1 MTSRSPVVA
10 PLDTMRSCP
19 DGRYEDDLV
28 LVRRALGPGITA
40 RQGAD
45 GRIEVTHRIGPAQL
59 DDELGSLLVSAL
71 APLTDDPAVFA
82 RAFTGV
88 VLTSQPHATRAW
100 DLFYRNSLAR
110 IRHRTAPGY
119 SALYRHALELLPATS
134 VVDLGCSFGFLALH
148 LAERGVVVT
157 ACDVDPGTTAL
168 VRRMSRRLG
177 RVLDVRTTTSEHVN
191 LPDDAA
197 DAVAVLHVLEHVG
210 FEQSL
215 VVLGE
220 ALRVARRRV
229 VVAVPF
235 EQCPTALF
243 GHVRSVDAQELDAL
257 GSASGW
263 TYEVHEHFGGW
274 LVLDRPDPGADDH
287 PSG

>member
-1 MTSRSPVVA
+1 MAA

-19 DGRYEDDLV
+19 DGRYDDDV
-28 LVRRALGPGITA
+28 VHVRRASTPGITA
-40 RQGAD
+40 RPGRD
-45 GRIEVTHRIGPAQL
+45 GRIEVLHRIGPAAL
-59 DDELGSLLVSAL
+59 DDELGSPLAEAL
-71 APLTDDPAVFA
+71 APLTDDHEVFA

-88 VLTSQPHATRAW
+88 VLTSQPHAASAW

-119 SALYRHALELLPATS
+119 STVYRHALELLPPTS

-148 LAERGVVVT
+148 LAARGVAVT

-177 RVLDVRTTTSEHVN
+177 HVLDVRTTTEDHVN
-191 LPDDAA
+191 LPDGSA

-210 FEQSL
+210 FEQGAA
-215 VVLGE
+215 VLGE
-220 ALRVARRRV
+220 ALRIARRRV
-229 VVAVPF
+229 VVAVPY
-235 EQCPTALF
+235 EPRPTALF
-243 GHVRSVDAQELDAL
+243 GHVRSVDARQLDAL

-274 LVLDRPDPGADDH
+274 LV
-287 PSG
+287 